1 MSRKFLIGGNWKCNL
16 TLKMANKLV
25 KKVIN
30 KLSYDTSKVCNEL
43 LNIFLI
49 FIEVV
54 VAPMMT

>member
-1 MSRKFLIGGNWKCNL
+1 MSRRLLVGGNWKCNL

-25 KKVIN
+25 NKVIN